1 MQLRGQV
8 KGKPREGGEIEVG
21 WPDEG
26 KGHKDDV
33 GLVSKSEAINEAIC
47 HQSPIIINASETPRV
62 TCAYASMIFKGH
74 P

>member
-47 HQSPIIINASETPRV
+47 HQS
-62 TCAYASMIFKGH
+62 
-74 P
+74 